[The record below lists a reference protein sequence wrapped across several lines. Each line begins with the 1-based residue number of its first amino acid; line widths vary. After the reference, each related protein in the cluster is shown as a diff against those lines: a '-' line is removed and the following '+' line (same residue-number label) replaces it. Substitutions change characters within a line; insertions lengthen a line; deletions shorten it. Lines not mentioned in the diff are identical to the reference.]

1 MTAKRQG
8 PGRKRPRP
16 QRSRVQPVGGNLPD
30 QPPSDAAAVGDAR
43 APTLPPPLQQ
53 TDRTFVLAGGRK
65 VTYFG
70 GCDYFRLSSH
80 PAVLAAMSKGLER
93 FGLNV
98 AASRKTTGN
107 HRLYELLEER
117 LAGFF
122 GVEAAVL
129 VSSGYVSNL
138 AVAQALAGQF
148 THALLDDG
156 AHNSLVDATKFL
168 DCPVRL
174 P

>member
-1 MTAKRQG
+1 ARTAAEVRTD
-8 PGRKRPRP
+8 PILPR
-16 QRSRVQPVGGNLPD
+16 
-30 QPPSDAAAVGDAR
+30 
-43 APTLPPPLQQ
+43 PLQQ
-53 TDRTFVLAGGRK
+53 IDRTFVLAGGRK
-65 VTYFG
+65 VSYFG

-80 PAVLAAMSKGLER
+80 PLVLAAMVEGVQS

-117 LAGFF
+117 LAEFF

-129 VSSGYVSNL
+129 VSLGYVSNL

-148 THALLDDG
+148 THALIDDG
-156 AHNSLVDATKFL
+156 AHNSLV
-168 DCPVRL
+168 
-174 P
+174 